1 MKKTKI
7 PIANKVEKKTDEII
21 KKYIEDSGKLE
32 FFFNYFVH
40 YRNIKGSYP
49 NLDNLREYLFTKI
62 LDAISNNKKIG
73 FYFKDISNLD
83 NSEKLKSDILNY
95 QKNNIYIFDYGLQIS
110 QEYFFSRNIRI
121 EENILRSSIEVIE
134 DLCQEI
140 LSDKL
145 NNQNH
150 QDISFKEKIE
160 NNFSNTSLMELRCNV
175 VFITFKN
182 KLFEIWNRNNM
193 DRNSIFSLD
202 VALLLL
208 GNSITFN
215 SIEENIGYIN
225 NILDEEH
232 ENNYLYIKKNIIAS
246 KYEEIVEMMLNILDP
261 LEKELLIL
269 RYGLNEKYRH
279 TLIEICEL
287 RNQNN
292 IEIVENLIR
301 ILWKLRLSWPNE
313 ILFRVLFGFTE
324 LEFDDLESY

>member
-1 MKKTKI
+1 MKKTII

-32 FFFNYFVH
+32 FFFNNFVH
-40 YRNIKGSYP
+40 YRNIKGRYP
-49 NLDNLREYLFTKI
+49 NIDNWREYLFTKI
-62 LDAISNNKKIG
+62 LDAISNNNKIG
-73 FYFKDISNLD
+73 FDLKDISNLD

-193 DRNSIFSLD
+193 DRNNMDRNSIFSLD

-208 GNSITFN
+208 GNSITFD

-225 NILDEEH
+225 NILEEEH
-232 ENNYLYIKKNIIAS
+232 ENNYLFIKKNIIAN
-246 KYEEIVEMMLNILDP
+246 KYKEIVEMMLNILDP

-269 RYGLNEKYRH
+269 RYGLNEKCRH

-292 IEIVENLIR
+292 IEVLENLIR
-301 ILWKLRLSWPNE
+301 ILWKLRL
-313 ILFRVLFGFTE
+313 
-324 LEFDDLESY
+324 